1 MPRFFFD
8 THSDQDSVNDLE
20 GVELASPEIARQQLI
35 RALPEI
41 LLEEMPID
49 ADQRE
54 VTADIRDR
62 AGRIIF
68 TANFSF
74 IGKWL
79 S

>member
-8 THSDQDSVNDLE
+8 THSDQNSTQDVE
-20 GVELASPEIARQQLI
+20 GVELTNPEIAREQLI
-35 RALPEI
+35 RAMPGILFDELPTGVDHRDI
-41 LLEEMPID
+41 T
-49 ADQRE
+49 
-54 VTADIRDR
+54 VDIRDR

-74 IGKWL
+74 VGRWL